1 MPPFRYTRPVDPY
14 VGSIAELMGQRGQ
27 TQAEAAERIAAIRA
41 QEAMQRGEIW
51 SGAIQGIGDLAANTM
66 TQWNSPEARRQ
77 RELDKAR
84 KIFRAGS
91 ESVRQVEDKRYRAGD
106 SRRDMGSIG
115 STIHHLTP
123 EVTTGYTPFDLSDPR
138 MAEAHAQSIE
148 SGQLQPSDRLSSS
161 SAALPEMTVG
171 ARDPGIVQGDPYIE
185 TLTRDI
191 KGYLTDEGY
200 FDPRRA
206 MSDLSSGGIS
216 QSVINE
222 MMRDLS
228 GNNEMLAAWDALET
242 KNDDD
247 QTVLFGRLAATA
259 IKQSEEEVLS
269 INHAIALNLE
279 PLELRFGKEEINDL
293 RVRLIG
299 LPPDQQKAVLMDAV
313 KAADDILG
321 YDVFTEGQGRVSKI
335 TGEAA
340 FPAGIDPVTEAQ
352 TAVMEATR
360 GGNPDKIALAVDALV
375 NVSSPMSSFQIEMKE
390 AELGLKRG
398 SLAEAIVA
406 RKEGAALAARTQGER
421 ERAALRGEALTER
434 ELNLRYGTTLG
445 QGLSTYGDADINV
458 QDAMREL
465 GLTPVAEDEKLFNR
479 VHLGMTGPG
488 SWPMRATSEFLGT
501 FQESYA
507 DDQAVDLA
515 KHTIVRAMQKNK
527 RLPDRERQAISVSL
541 DMEAGL
547 LRSPRALQT
556 RFKEIDKQLR
566 MFLQLKTQIDD
577 VGSILQAIDLLG
589 VAQEDASAMD
599 VAPPNS
605 FFTSIGENGETI
617 YYDVNGVVIP

>member
-1 MPPFRYTRPVDPY
+1 MPPFQYTRPVDPY
-14 VGSIAELMGQRGQ
+14 VGSIAQLIGQRGQ

-51 SGAIQGIGDLAANTM
+51 GGAIQGIGDLAANTM

-161 SAALPEMTVG
+161 SAALPDMTVG

-206 MSDLSSGGIS
+206 MAHLSSGGIS

-279 PLELRFGKEEINDL
+279 PLEFRFGKEEINDL

-299 LPPDQQKAVLMDAV
+299 LPPDQQKAVLIDAV

-321 YDVFTEGQGRVSKI
+321 YTVMTPGQVQVGLL
-335 TGEAA
+335 GEPTR
-340 FPAGIDPVTEAQ
+340 PAGRGTLETAQ
-352 TAVMEATR
+352 TNLLEARETHGINSPQYSDALNAFADFTRPIGAAERKRLERRLGIDQGTLDLRIRSQDEVERANRVDEEIGR
-360 GGNPDKIALAVDALV
+360 GGLEIRAEESLRRYPASLISSLVTDDQNVINIDA
-375 NVSSPMSSFQIEMKE
+375 SMR
-390 AELGLKRG
+390 ALGLPITPKEEKLFSRADWTTTG
-398 SLAEAIVA
+398 AFSVIARTIGPLTGISEKSMRNIAAIDIGEAIVV
-406 RKEGAALAARTQGER
+406 RALAENDRLAER
-421 ERAALRGEALTER
+421 ERT
-434 ELNLRYGTTLG
+434 
-445 QGLSTYGDADINV
+445 
-458 QDAMREL
+458 
-465 GLTPVAEDEKLFNR
+465 
-479 VHLGMTGPG
+479 
-488 SWPMRATSEFLGT
+488 
-501 FQESYA
+501 
-507 DDQAVDLA
+507 
-515 KHTIVRAMQKNK
+515 
-527 RLPDRERQAISVSL
+527 AISDAL
-541 DMEAGL
+541 DMATTVGQAPITIRAKFREIDTV
-547 LRSPRALQT
+547 LRRALY
-556 RFKEIDKQLR
+556 RKDE
-566 MFLQLKTQIDD
+566 IDD
-577 VGSILQAIDLLG
+577 VKAILQAIDVLG
-589 VAQEDASAMD
+589 VPQEDASAMD
-599 VAPPNS
+599 DAPPNS

-617 YYDVNGVVIP
+617 YHDVNGVVIP